1 MRERKID
8 RYMQGEEGS
17 SFLAGKNLSI
27 PSSPEG
33 FGIQKKKVKVFVNF
47 EKNQI
52 TIIRINKRQI
62 FNTANRFFIE
72 GDSQGFSYL
81 EKRQDGIYFVNVLKG
96 RFENEILE
104 ERKISIEEAKKIIR
118 DVILET

>member
-8 RYMQGEEGS
+8 RSMQEEEGS

-27 PSSPEG
+27 PSSSEG

-52 TIIRINKRQI
+52 AIIRINKREI
-62 FNTANRFFIE
+62 FNTI
-72 GDSQGFSYL
+72 
-81 EKRQDGIYFVNVLKG
+81 
-96 RFENEILE
+96 ILE
-104 ERKISIEEAKKIIR
+104 I
-118 DVILET
+118 